1 MPTRTQ
7 SQPVKIIADLDDLTS
22 QRVGFKFNGKQ
33 FIIEPMTT
41 ENFIALAVAL
51 NEMDV
56 FLKSKSGEN
65 EKHELDEVYEKYY
78 ELTKA
83 LCHNIKFEHIKSMT
97 VAQLHALMHLIIRH
111 VTGQTQEDMTKSIIP
126 EDEKKKIQSSSNSV
140 SSQLFRLFA
149 GSTRSASKK

>member
-1 MPTRTQ
+1 MSLFEKIMPTRTQ
-7 SQPVKIIADLDDLTS
+7 SQPVKIIADLDDLTR

-65 EKHELDEVYEKYY
+65 
-78 ELTKA
+78 
-83 LCHNIKFEHIKSMT
+83 LCRT
-97 VAQLHALMHLIIRH
+97 LPPL
-111 VTGQTQEDMTKSIIP
+111 
-126 EDEKKKIQSSSNSV
+126 
-140 SSQLFRLFA
+140 
-149 GSTRSASKK
+149 